1 MEVKDALT
9 IMFLF
14 GSFILALLTYINN
27 NTRKNKNPPKGYA
40 PKVGFSFLMT

>member
-14 GSFILALLTYINN
+14 GTFILALLTYINN
-27 NTRKNKNPPKGYA
+27 NKKK
-40 PKVGFSFLMT
+40 